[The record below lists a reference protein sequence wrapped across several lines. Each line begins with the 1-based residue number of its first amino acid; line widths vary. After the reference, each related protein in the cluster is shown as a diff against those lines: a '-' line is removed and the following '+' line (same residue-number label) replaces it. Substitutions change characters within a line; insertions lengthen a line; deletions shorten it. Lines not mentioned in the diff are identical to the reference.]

1 MLTLAPPHAAA
12 EELSDKAAAALRRM
26 LAVEPRNTT
35 ARKQPVAKVPAA
47 FDRRRIPPD
56 SVVRRLNMVNIRP
69 PHALFGPGAA
79 SKNTGVSVRRG
90 TFTTG

>member
-26 LAVEPRNTT
+26 LAVEPRNTQYSSLLT
-35 ARKQPVAKVPAA
+35 PCQ
-47 FDRRRIPPD
+47 
-56 SVVRRLNMVNIRP
+56 
-69 PHALFGPGAA
+69 PGAPP
-79 SKNTGVSVRRG
+79 VSVRRG